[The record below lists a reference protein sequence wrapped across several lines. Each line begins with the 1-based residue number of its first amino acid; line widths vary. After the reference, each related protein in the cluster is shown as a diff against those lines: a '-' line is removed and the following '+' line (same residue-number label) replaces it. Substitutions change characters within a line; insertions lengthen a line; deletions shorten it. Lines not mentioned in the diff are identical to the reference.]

1 MPVFGEQANQYGSE
15 RKLKE
20 MLYSKG
26 DWIVHAQYGVG
37 QVKGVDSK
45 KLNGVVKRYLRV
57 KTLDGEYWLPSD
69 RMNVDY
75 IRPVASSET
84 FRGAMTTIRR
94 SPEPLNGDHKLRA
107 KEISAQLENGA
118 LIRIARL
125 LRDLYGR
132 GRIEKLNM
140 SEEDTFNRL
149 RKRFI
154 DEWVIA
160 SGLER
165 EVAEAR
171 LDEAL
176 ELSVTKAIAE

>member
-1 MPVFGEQANQYGSE
+1 M
-15 RKLKE
+15 KE
-20 MLYSKG
+20 ILYSKG

-37 QVKGVDSK
+37 EVRGVDSK
-45 KLNGVVKRYLRV
+45 SLNGEEKRYLRV

-69 RMNVDY
+69 RTDVDY

-84 FRGAMTTIRR
+84 FRGAMTTIRKE
-94 SPEPLNGDHKLRA
+94 PEPLNGDHKVRA
-107 KEISAQLENGA
+107 REISAQLETGA

-125 LRDLYGR
+125 IRDLYGR
-132 GRIEKLNM
+132 GRIDKLNM
-140 SEEDTFNRL
+140 SEEDTYNRI

-160 SGLER
+160 AGLARDE
-165 EVAEAR
+165 AEHR

-176 ELSVTKAIAE
+176 ELSVNKVIVE

>member
-1 MPVFGEQANQYGSE
+1 M
-15 RKLKE
+15 KE
-20 MLYSKG
+20 ILYSKG

-37 QVKGVDSK
+37 EVKGVDRK
-45 KLNGVVKRYLRV
+45 KLSGVEKRYLRV

-69 RMNVDY
+69 RTNVDY

-94 SPEPLNGDHKLRA
+94 SPEPLNGDHKVRA
-107 KEISAQLENGA
+107 REISAQLETGA

-125 LRDLYGR
+125 IRDLYGR
-132 GRIEKLNM
+132 GRIDKLNM
-140 SEEDTFNRL
+140 SEEDTFHRI

-160 SGLER
+160 AGLER
-165 EVAEAR
+165 EVAEQR

-176 ELSVTKAIAE
+176 DISVNKVLVG